1 MSGSDKQRSQP
12 SNLAAT
18 RRQLLLGLPALC
30 LAAPAFADE
39 TITQEFDP
47 VKLPDDPALAVLVRI
62 KGKFASLY
70 NKQTRVF
77 YLPTTLCH
85 FADGDPL
92 TAETMD
98 ANEIGRM
105 PSPLME
111 GWGAFAPA
119 EKTFLYTFD
128 ITDSL
133 GRMSRILLRDMET
146 NALLAT
152 FKANAA
158 GTILHGQVKLSADT
172 RRNYAVVG
180 MDKKNGTL
188 FRLATNYGKADRFV
202 CFTFDASFEPN
213 RSVCAPC
220 TGQPDRA
227 MGPTGDPLSI
237 KGVRAFN
244 RSDSGPMTDIK
255 PAYDNISIME
265 VYKSEVNDSEKAR
278 GMAPPDTIKR
288 MARRQI
294 LRDTVRPDIEKYA
307 YNAYCAAS
315 DSRRL
320 KEIRK
325 TDATLIFS
333 DITMPPYSKNCG
345 KWTGFLVG
353 TAYAFLAVP
362 YNRFKNCDMQV
373 NALLHTCSEPIQ
385 PEVKPLSDL
394 LIAAAKSAMKNPKY
408 GEEGKWIANEIIPLG
423 DIYILEAQARSTDI
437 VSRPI
442 VANVDFKVTPF
453 PADPAHPLPFEG
465 SVELLGPDTTPSPP
479 PIEGMIG
486 FTLYSNEK
494 GKAHTNLPKGWKW
507 KFTGKVD
514 APQYEAGIVPFNTPS
529 PNPVE
534 AVSKKKP

>member
-1 MSGSDKQRSQP
+1 MPGSEKQRSQS

-39 TITQEFDP
+39 TLTQEFDP
-47 VKLPDDPALAVLVRI
+47 IQLPDDPALAVLVRI
-62 KGKFASLY
+62 KGKFTSLY
-70 NKQTRVF
+70 NKQARVF

-85 FADGDPL
+85 FPFGDPV
-92 TAETMD
+92 TVETMD
-98 ANEIGRM
+98 ENEIGRM
-105 PSPLME
+105 PSPLLE

-133 GRMSRILLRDMET
+133 GRMSRVLVRDMET
-146 NALLAT
+146 NVLLAT
-152 FKANAA
+152 FRANTA

-180 MDKKNGTL
+180 TDKKNRIL
-188 FRLATNYGKADRFV
+188 FRLATNYGNADRFV

-220 TGQPDRA
+220 NGQPDRA
-227 MGPTGDPLSI
+227 IGPTGDPLSI
-237 KGVRAFN
+237 AGIRAFN
-244 RSDSGPMTDIK
+244 RSDSGPMREIK
-255 PAYDNISIME
+255 PAYDNISILE
-265 VYKSEVNDSEKAR
+265 VYKTEVNDSEKAR
-278 GMAPPDTIKR
+278 GMAPPDAIKR

-307 YNAYCAAS
+307 YSAYSANS
-315 DSRRL
+315 VSNRL

-333 DITMPPYSKNCG
+333 EITMPPYSKNCG
-345 KWTGFLVG
+345 RWRGFLVG
-353 TAYAFLAVP
+353 TAFAFLAVP
-362 YNRFKNCDMQV
+362 YNRFKNCDTQV
-373 NALLHTCSEPIQ
+373 NALLHTCSAPMQ
-385 PEVKPLSDL
+385 PEVKPLTDL
-394 LIAAAKSAMKNPKY
+394 LVAAAKAEMKNPKY
-408 GEEGKWIANEIIPLG
+408 GEEGKWIADEVIPLG
-423 DIYILEAQARSTDI
+423 DIYILQAQARSTDI
-437 VSRPI
+437 TSRPV
-442 VANVDFKVTPF
+442 VANVDFKVTAS

-486 FTLYSNEK
+486 FTLSGNEK
-494 GKAHTNLPKGWKW
+494 GKAHANLPKGWKW

-514 APQYEAGIVPFNTPS
+514 LPQYEAGVVPFNTPS
-529 PNPVE
+529 PNLVE